1 MDGQNINMNV
11 QVNIAQAK
19 QQIELLSKQMR
30 TLKVAYEQAYRSDTK
45 TTMFNGASTS
55 AEELQKN
62 IRKVSAEIQQLSS
75 SMYSG
80 VGTYAQQL
88 RNAAFEAQRLHQV
101 MLATGSAQDRLNFN
115 NAVTQFRKLTETS
128 QDFNKQLGIANQR
141 AGYLGSLGQ
150 KIRSH
155 FNWILA
161 GSLLAAFAAIPA
173 AVENITR
180 ETEVLGLKIKQNLE
194 LVEKYQKDH
203 GALANDIKHLSEVA
217 GVFAVGYGANVEDV
231 MEMMQ
236 ILSRR
241 FKSPEELTYY
251 TNLAL
256 VMHKLDFV
264 APKQAAENLESVI
277 LSMGLDFKQARQ
289 FIDEFSVA
297 VHTARITGT
306 DLLLAL
312 QRSGA
317 TFKNMNFNTAES
329 IAMISALSTVVAKSG
344 QNIGVSLNSI
354 LTNIDFKKGAAAL
367 KAYGIEVYDAIN
379 NNEMRQ
385 GVEIWRDIARVFN
398 GLDDKKAN
406 EFALAMSGGKFRIN
420 DLKAIVSTWG
430 EFEKI
435 LNEINT
441 KASPEMTAVLL
452 QTGLGSY
459 ETKLK
464 RLSASLQVFGMTIGN
479 EALPALKDLA
489 DGLTYGVMWLN
500 KNREAVTRLIGAVVD
515 IGVAILAWRAK
526 NWLLNQSLIST
537 GLGIANIYSKQGA
550 YVSAMKVMGEATWT
564 FARTAAVAV
573 STVMVRFA
581 AMYAAMELING
592 AIDTAK
598 DPEVAELKTRI
609 RSDKS
614 LLDREKARENDVLN
628 NGSFDAYKQ
637 TQDNQVQIQQR
648 IQSNEEKL
656 KAILDQRGHN
666 DDPLMK
672 NIKDLTAEA
681 EKKMPQHPPG
691 EKYPPVA
698 GEDLGSS
705 SGSSKGSSSI
715 PPSDLS
721 SRMAKDTYKTAQDQM
736 FLSAKLS
743 ADQYSIALDQL
754 STKEALYGQTV
765 KSTIEGF
772 NIKQKRLQELANE
785 ERKYTNEADYLESIL
800 NEQVETNGELQQA
813 LGVTIEQWKAMSK
826 EQKAAYKLDRREFL
840 EQLELTKAQTT
851 ALNKYR
857 EKASEVHK
865 ELVKITDELLK
876 QKFAGVYDEDK
887 IRERNLKSIDIDAN
901 TQKANLGY
909 NRPMQSFNERAIEY
923 QAELKRYEQYLKYQ
937 KQLDQDYNEM
947 KVAEIKRLEEQR
959 SKILN
964 ESDSED
970 KTAKLAENTKYLQ
983 SAREGNT
990 TALIQ
995 LNEEQEK
1002 NNLNIAESI
1011 QKQDQ
1016 LKNKF
1021 YEIRKAW
1028 AENIADM
1035 VVDGKDGGEIIKDL
1049 WKDLAKEAI
1058 MNMLKVN
1065 QYQNLLAQTSGKG
1078 KGKSSGGFRT
1088 TSAGIGAGVTP
1099 YADGGIVKKPTLG
1112 LIGEGGEEAN
1122 INLDKLK
1129 AGDSRQAA
1137 LLNYANTQWNKG
1149 DTYVPTFRNPEL
1161 AKASTTDIK
1170 IQQSMEHISELQ
1182 RANELMMQQNQML
1195 MYMMKNGGNSGGN
1208 TVVVAPQSDQ
1218 QILDVINRN
1227 PRAMQGIN
1235 GRHKSN
1241 GFR

>member
-45 TTMFNGASTS
+45 TTMFKGASTS

-88 RNAAFEAQRLHQV
+88 RNAALEAQRLHQV

-367 KAYGIEVYDAIN
+367 KAYGIEVYDAMN

-452 QTGLGSY
+452 QTGLESY

-479 EALPALKDLA
+479 EVLPALKDLVA
-489 DGLTYGVMWLN
+489 GLTAGIMWLN
-500 KNREAVTRLIGAVVD
+500 DNREAVAGVVQELTKA
-515 IGVAILAWRAK
+515 IGVILTWK
-526 NWLLNQSLIST
+526 
-537 GLGIANIYSKQGA
+537 LGIIAGNI
-550 YVSAMKVMGEATWT
+550 
-564 FARTAAVAV
+564 
-573 STVMVRFA
+573 
-581 AMYAAMELING
+581 
-592 AIDTAK
+592 
-598 DPEVAELKTRI
+598 ELKTLNGTMRLSQLLSEGLQGSFRNI
-609 RSDKS
+609 GSAASIMARTIGMAAIQLAALYAVAKIGS
-614 LLDREKARENDVLN
+614 LLYDEYANKTPEQRNMENEIFQMQKAL
-628 NGSFDAYKQ
+628 
-637 TQDNQVQIQQR
+637 
-648 IQSNEEKL
+648 
-656 KAILDQRGHN
+656 
-666 DDPLMK
+666 DDPFIQGDARTRLEG
-672 NIKDLTAEA
+672 NIANKKAELDSYLKQRQDEQTKAETNKYMDKVNALVTEA

-705 SGSSKGSSSI
+705 SGSSKASSSI

-887 IRERNLKSIDIDAN
+887 IRERNLKSIDVDAN

-937 KQLDQDYNEM
+937 EQLKQDYDEM
-947 KVAEIKRLEEQR
+947 KAAEIEMLEEQR
-959 SKILN
+959 KAIELLA
-964 ESDSED
+964 DSAK
-970 KTAKLAENTKYLQ
+970 KTKALKELKWMLAE
-983 SAREGNT
+983 ARKGNT
-990 TALIQ
+990 VALLQ
-995 LNEEQEK
+995 LNAAQEE
-1002 NNLNIAESI
+1002 NNKNIAISI

-1016 LKNKF
+1016 LKDKF
-1021 YEIRKAW
+1021 FEIRKAW
-1028 AENIADM
+1028 AESIADM
-1035 VVDGKDGGEIIKDL
+1035 VVDGKDGGEILKNL

-1058 MNMLKVN
+1058 MNMFKVN

-1078 KGKSSGGFRT
+1078 KGKSAGGSSGGFSGVRAST
-1088 TSAGIGAGVTP
+1088 ASALLPTAF
-1099 YADGGIVKKPTLG
+1099 ADGGIVKKPTLG
-1112 LIGEGGEEAN
+1112 LIGEAGEEAN

-1195 MYMMKNGGNSGGN
+1195 MYMMKNGGNTGGN